1 MIVATCGVFFNIF
14 LFFTLHG
21 GLPICRLPHG
31 GGGHQHLGGDHHGHS
46 HGGGEGGQVN
56 IRAALFHVLTD
67 FLQSIGVLVSSILI
81 HFKPSW
87 KLADPLCTLVFGI
100 FALISTLPTIW
111 KLLRTL
117 LESTPDNLCYDE
129 VHETLSKV
137 IRQPSRAVC
146 VVYLMIDKQ
155 VRGVVGV
162 HSLHLW

>member
-1 MIVATCGVFFNIF
+1 MMIVATWGVFFNIF

-31 GGGHQHLGGDHHGHS
+31 GGGRGGGDFGLGKIERRRRVGEKRGGGGGEGGHQHLGGEQHGHS

-87 KLADPLCTLVFGI
+87 KLADPLCTLIFGI

-111 KLLRTL
+111 KLLKTL
-117 LESTPDNLCYDE
+117 LESTPENLCYDE
-129 VHETLSKV
+129 VHET
-137 IRQPSRAVC
+137 R
-146 VVYLMIDKQ
+146 
-155 VRGVVGV
+155 
-162 HSLHLW
+162 